1 MVTRVPVSL
10 GTMRGFSVKVGGKPS
25 TVVFAASAG
34 FGTAASAGSAALA
47 GAAWSSPAYKNTDS
61 SEMYSLVWLR
71 MDWHIKSPKTTS
83 TFLVKIGGFLERE
96 NVRGLTDVHKVLTN
110 VFPPQIFNSIRR

>member
-47 GAAWSSPAYKNTDS
+47 GAAWSSPAELSAFKNTDS
-61 SEMYSLVWLR
+61 SEMYSLGWLR
-71 MDWHIKSPKTTS
+71 LDWHTKSSKTTG
-83 TFLVKIGGFLERE
+83 T
-96 NVRGLTDVHKVLTN
+96 VLD
-110 VFPPQIFNSIRR
+110 